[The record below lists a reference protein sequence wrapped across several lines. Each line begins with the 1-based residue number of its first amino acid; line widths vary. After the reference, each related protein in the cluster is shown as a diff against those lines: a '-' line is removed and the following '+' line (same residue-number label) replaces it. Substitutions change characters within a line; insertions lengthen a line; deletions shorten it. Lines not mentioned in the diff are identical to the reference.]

1 MFKDQDEDVVF
12 FESAMHLHNM
22 PHMVWNCVPVPIEI
36 GDTAPIYFKK
46 ALLECETEWA
56 INKKVIDLCSKDVR
70 RSVPKGLPYFAVDF
84 GMQGGYA
91 HVIEDEKMFPN
102 NFAEV
107 SLLLLQT
114 ILCLQAICNIIKI
127 IYVIKLSFKFFLIFR
142 KLLVA

>member
-56 INKKVIDLCSKDVR
+56 INKKVIDLSSKDVR
-70 RSVPKGLPYFAVDF
+70 RSVPKSLPYFAVDF

-107 SLLLLQT
+107 NLLLQT
-114 ILCLQAICNIIKI
+114 ILCILVICNMIKI
-127 IYVIKLSFKFFLIFR
+127 IYVIKPSLSFFLISR

>member
-56 INKKVIDLCSKDVR
+56 INKKVIDLSSKDVR
-70 RSVPKGLPYFAVDF
+70 RSVPKSLPYFSVDF

-107 SLLLLQT
+107 NLLLQT
-114 ILCLQAICNIIKI
+114 ILCIHVICNIIKI
-127 IYVIKLSFKFFLIFR
+127 IYVIKPSPSFFLISR

>member
-12 FESAMHLHNM
+12 FESAMRLQNM

-46 ALLECETEWA
+46 AIMECETEWA
-56 INKKVIDLCSKDVR
+56 INKKVVDLSSKDIR
-70 RSVPKGLPYFAVDF
+70 RAVPKSLPYFAVDF

-91 HVIEDEKMFPN
+91 HVIEDEKLFPY

-107 SLLLLQT
+107 QT
-114 ILCLQAICNIIKI
+114 TKYNW
-127 IYVIKLSFKFFLIFR
+127 KLNYNS
-142 KLLVA
+142 

>member
-56 INKKVIDLCSKDVR
+56 INKKVIDLSSKDVR
-70 RSVPKGLPYFAVDF
+70 RSVPKSLPYFAVDF

-107 SLLLLQT
+107 NLQT
-114 ILCLQAICNIIKI
+114 IISICVMCNIIKI
-127 IYVIKLSFKFFLIFR
+127 I
-142 KLLVA
+142 